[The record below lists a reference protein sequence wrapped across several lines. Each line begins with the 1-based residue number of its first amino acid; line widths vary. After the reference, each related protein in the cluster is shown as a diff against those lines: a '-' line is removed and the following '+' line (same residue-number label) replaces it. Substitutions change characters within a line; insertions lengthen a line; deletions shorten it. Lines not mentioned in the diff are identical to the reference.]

1 MLPNFH
7 NVRKKNDLCFISRLC
22 GVVSGRVSLESQDTV
37 VPGLVAADTDEL
49 I

>member
-1 MLPNFH
+1 MTFALFQDS
-7 NVRKKNDLCFISRLC
+7 V
-22 GVVSGRVSLESQDTV
+22 GMVSGRVSLESQDTV